1 MWPVAREGWAWG
13 RGGSWGCRGVQKAPR
28 PARVWGRGGGGED
41 SGQEGPGRKI
51 WAVGAELGFVGSHG
65 AVEG

>member
-1 MWPVAREGWAWG
+1 MARGKGGVGLGSG
-13 RGGSWGCRGVQKAPR
+13 RFLGVQ
-28 PARVWGRGGGGED
+28 RGSESPSASPGVGEGGGED